1 MIEKAAGN
9 YEAAENHTE
18 KFANIVPDKNLGPE
32 QMYFAGKIAQH
43 WD

>member
-18 KFANIVPDKNLGPE
+18 KLANIVCDKNLGPE